1 MRGRYANQVQGHA
14 PPIALRHSVGMT
26 DANATF
32 PMDYFRLADHTA
44 LTCRI

>member
-1 MRGRYANQVQGHA
+1 MHGLCANRKWGHA
-14 PPIALRHSVGMT
+14 PPIALRHSVDMT

-44 LTCRI
+44 LTCHI